1 MDAGV
6 VGAAMTMFRRG
17 DRVEFT
23 HPSYGVISG
32 TVKSVNPR
40 TVSVEDTS
48 DGRQG
53 WRVSPGVLRPSTAA
67 PTTPTPSTGRRIEE
81 SSPRSTLRRGDRVE
95 FTHPTHGVVSGT
107 VKSVNRRSVT
117 VEDTSDGR
125 KGWRVTPDMLRP
137 AGTSSPTTASAT
149 SAVAPPTRLSVGDT
163 VEVAI
168 LDPWA
173 KTATSVGVVT
183 QVAPGRVELYVGG
196 RTITDDGSRVARRPR
211 RSEAEVMAAI
221 VGVYNHLSPENLH
234 ADGLRS
240 RSDAARLAAT
250 LNRALR
256 ALFVEAGRRVSEEEA
271 YDWLERERA
280 QGRI

>member
-1 MDAGV
+1 
-6 VGAAMTMFRRG
+6 MTMFRRG

-53 WRVSPGVLRPSTAA
+53 WRVSPGVLRPSTAV
-67 PTTPTPSTGRRIEE
+67 PTTTPSTGRRIEE
-81 SSPRSTLRRGDRVE
+81 SSSRSTLRRGDRVE

-137 AGTSSPTTASAT
+137 AGTSSATTTSAT
-149 SAVAPPTRLSVGDT
+149 SAVAPPPRPSFSVGDT
-163 VEVAI
+163 VEVAVP
-168 LDPWA
+168 DPWA
-173 KTATSVGVVT
+173 RTATSVGVVT
-183 QVAPGRVELYVGG
+183 QIASGRVELYVGG

-280 QGRI
+280 QGRLRL